1 MDASYITRQE
11 HTEFAKRVDDENRR
25 QNKRIDQLEGNSQ
38 AINELALSVK
48 EMAINMGNMMVEQ
61 KKQGER
67 LEKLEQEPLETGKQ
81 IKQAIIQTIVGTVV
95 GAVVTAIIMIL

>member
-1 MDASYITRQE
+1 MDTSYITRQE